1 MLDRE
6 LFLLPFDFLAL
17 DSSSVKWPFWLFPSL
32 SASAWS
38 ILDTSRDNV
47 YKLSPVSCPVLQKCR
62 GGHRMSR
69 SAWHGFSAGMLS
81 VSGGGGWC
89 LDMEGVTG
97 CDSPA
102 WHCC

>member
-47 YKLSPVSCPVLQKCR
+47 YKLSPVSCPVLQKCQR
-62 GGHRMSR
+62 WAQNVQLCLARFLCGNAKCVGRR
-69 SAWHGFSAGMLS
+69 WV
-81 VSGGGGWC
+81 VS
-89 LDMEGVTG
+89 
-97 CDSPA
+97 
-102 WHCC
+102 